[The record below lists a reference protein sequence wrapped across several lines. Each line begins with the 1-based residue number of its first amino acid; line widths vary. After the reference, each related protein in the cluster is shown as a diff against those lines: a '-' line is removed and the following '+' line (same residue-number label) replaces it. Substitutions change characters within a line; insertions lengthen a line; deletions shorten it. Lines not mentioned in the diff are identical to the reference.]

1 MDTLNLHSNF
11 DNLLDRGRVRRD
23 GAVHAA
29 YGLGRDVHCPIM
41 RHCRTAQGA
50 QRIGRD
56 LQPFERGGEHRPRAR
71 FELRQHVAQQ
81 AVMLEDARNY
91 VRQPQGEKHQ
101 HQENRHAPPA
111 AAAPYQPQDQ
121 CIERQP
127 HRRARDGEHHA
138 VEGRAAVE
146 IEGHE
151 QAVVESI
158 HGSMDLS

>member
-1 MDTLNLHSNF
+1 
-11 DNLLDRGRVRRD
+11 
-23 GAVHAA
+23 
-29 YGLGRDVHCPIM
+29 M